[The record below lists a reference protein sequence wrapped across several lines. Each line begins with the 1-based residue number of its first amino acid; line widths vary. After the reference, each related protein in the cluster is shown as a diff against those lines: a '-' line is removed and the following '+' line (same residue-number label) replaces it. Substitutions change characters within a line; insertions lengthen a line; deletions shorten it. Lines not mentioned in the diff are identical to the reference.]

1 MCSLPHHRFG
11 AYIVFLCVLPFL
23 DMILYCNFKNTK
35 MANIKLDYEQFLPTS
50 LYLLNSP
57 FKKNVESNDALNFVI
72 FDEQYYWQL
81 YLTVLQPGN

>member
-1 MCSLPHHRFG
+1 
-11 AYIVFLCVLPFL
+11 
-23 DMILYCNFKNTK
+23 

-72 FDEQYYWQL
+72 FDEQYYI
-81 YLTVLQPGN
+81 GNCI